1 MATDANQGILY
12 RMPPGWGLSS
22 VSLSSLFFEVSG
34 RTSDQRNKCPS
45 SEAVLFLFSSD
56 ALLTFGRSSK
66 NSLPEEFFYSCF
78 VAPEKLFQYPFETSK
93 SFCRHICG

>member
-1 MATDANQGILY
+1 MGFILCVFIEPIF
-12 RMPPGWGLSS
+12 RGEWTCTL
-22 VSLSSLFFEVSG
+22 
-34 RTSDQRNKCPS
+34 DQRNKCPS